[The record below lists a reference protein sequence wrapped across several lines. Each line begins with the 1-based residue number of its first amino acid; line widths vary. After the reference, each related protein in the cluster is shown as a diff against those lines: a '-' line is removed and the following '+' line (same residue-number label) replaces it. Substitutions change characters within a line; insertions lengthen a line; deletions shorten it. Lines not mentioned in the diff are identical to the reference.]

1 MSIQY
6 TDIWK
11 DVLQNLSGKSV
22 QGNFQELP
30 ELLSAFNDLYL
41 CKVTFSLT
49 PDTATVVLK
58 DSGGKVIGK
67 STDGKYHLKEGTYS
81 YSVSADHYTA
91 KENQSLTI
99 TNSDETTGTK
109 TVSVSLDRKD
119 CAVTFTL
126 SPETA
131 TLVVKDSEAHTI
143 EADNGVYY
151 LEAGSYTW
159 SASAEGYTAQENQ
172 SLTISAGDVTTGT
185 KSVSVTLVEA

>member
-1 MSIQY
+1 MRRI
-6 TDIWK
+6 TDSWQEL
-11 DVLQNLSGKSV
+11 LQNITGKSV
-22 QGNFQELP
+22 SGSYNTMDD
-30 ELLSAFNDLYL
+30 LLKAYNDLYC
-41 CKVTFSLT
+41 CKVSFSTT
-49 PDTATVVLK
+49 PSGATVVVK
-58 DSGGKVIGK
+58 QNGNVIEADGG
-67 STDGKYHLKEGTYS
+67 YYYLKEGTYS

-109 TVSVSLDRKD
+109 TVNVSLDRKD

-131 TLVVKDSEAHTI
+131 TLVVKDSESHTV

-151 LEAGSYTW
+151 LETGSYTW

-185 KSVSVTLVEA
+185 KTVSVTLVEA